1 MKKSYNESKIQGVSV
16 SPRDMLGRAK
26 VIPLAEAL
34 ARLENSLSH
43 CSPAK
48 AETIAL
54 EQGLGRVLAGPI
66 QADEDLP
73 SHPRSTMDGYAVKAS
88 STFGASESM
97 PVYLTVSGTVR
108 MGEMVGH
115 GPQDQECFR
124 IATGGYLPPD
134 TDAVIML
141 EHTVDIDGALIEVT
155 RPVSPGGN
163 ILAIGDDVSK
173 GTLLL
178 EPGIVLRPQ
187 ELGLL
192 AGLGETRIPVHQK
205 VRVGIFSTGDEIVA
219 HDRTPPPGKIRD
231 MNSINLG
238 GLVRQT
244 GALCYYYGIVHDQEA
259 NFAALLKKTLQKNDL
274 VLFSGSSSVGVRDLG
289 EQIIDRIADP
299 GIIVH
304 GVAIK
309 PGKPV
314 IIGFAGEKPLFGLPG
329 HPVSAAVA
337 FDLFV
342 RPAIAHLS
350 GRKVSHLPDRPRVQ
364 ARLQRNLNS
373 APGRTD
379 FIQVRLEKVK
389 ETTNFAA
396 QPVLGKSGA
405 LATTVQADGFFIIE
419 ESRQGVS
426 EGDLVEVYLYR

>member
-1 MKKSYNESKIQGVSV
+1 MKKSYKESKLQQPPAA
-16 SPRDMLGRAK
+16 PRDMLGRAE
-26 VIPLAEAL
+26 VIPLAAAL
-34 ARLENSLSH
+34 ARLKESLGR
-43 CSPAK
+43 CPPVE
-48 AETIAL
+48 AETVNL

-66 QADEDLP
+66 RADQDLP

-88 STFGASESM
+88 ATFGATEAM
-97 PVYLTVSGTVR
+97 PVYLTVSGAVR
-108 MGEMVGH
+108 MGEIVAR
-115 GPQDQECFR
+115 GPRNQECFQ

-141 EHTVDIDGALIEVT
+141 EHTVDIDGTLIEVT
-155 RPVSPGGN
+155 RAMSPGGN
-163 ILAIGDDVSK
+163 ILGKGDDVRK
-173 GTLLL
+173 GARLL
-178 EPGIVLRPQ
+178 EPGVVLRPQ

-192 AGLGETRIPVHQK
+192 AGLGKTTILVHK
-205 VRVGIFSTGDEIVA
+205 EVRVGIFSTGDEIVTP
-219 HDRTPPPGKIRD
+219 DQTPPLGKIRD
-231 MNSINLG
+231 MNGINLN
-238 GLVRQT
+238 GLGRQA
-244 GALCYYYGIVHDQEA
+244 GARCRYYGIVRDREA
-259 NFAALLKKTLQKNDL
+259 DFAALLEKALAENDL

-314 IIGFAGEKPLFGLPG
+314 IIGFAGQKPLFGLPG

-350 GRKVSHLPDRPRVQ
+350 GRKVSPLPDRPMVR

-379 FIQVRLEKVK
+379 FIRVRLEEIK
-389 ETTNFAA
+389 ETPGFAA
-396 QPVLGKSGA
+396 HPVLGKSGA
-405 LATTVQADGFFIIE
+405 LSTMVQADGFFIIK
-419 ESRQGVS
+419 ESSQGVY
-426 EGDLVEVYLYR
+426 EGDLVEVYLY